1 MWRLNESE
9 VRMIKTAMTNVMQ
22 KIFFAK
28 EVGFYVRRL
37 RRENV
42 TKVVTA
48 SVASLALV
56 LQLTIGILPFTSTP
70 VGAAGDDNLIRNGV
84 SSKEQLLAIYDS
96 GSDSGG
102 HNDIKQIYTHFG
114 VSRQD
119 IVNASMGSY
128 KTNDFNGQI
137 KSVGRTNWPNAG
149 RTAVSVTNSST
160 TVYTGPYLDNANS
173 QAFTMP
179 ALIGK
184 RSIDG
189 QWFAVTLHCG
199 NIVYTVPPPPVPQPL
214 YTCDSLRVTHVGRT
228 EFSFTTKYTAE
239 NVTFK
244 SVTYV
249 ITDEAGQE
257 IARTTNSHYTQETP
271 GTYTVNANVTV
282 IDNGQEKTVTDQ
294 DCSAMF
300 TVKAI
305 VTPISTAPK
314 CDVPG
319 KENLPANS
327 PDCVVTPVVVVQ
339 PKETPIELPKT
350 GLGEDVMKV
359 FGLGSLIA
367 STGYY
372 AASRRGLLSAL
383 LNR

>member
-1 MWRLNESE
+1 
-9 VRMIKTAMTNVMQ
+9 MIKTAITNLMQ
-22 KIFFAK
+22 KTFFAK
-28 EVGFYVRRL
+28 ELGFYIRRL
-37 RRENV
+37 HRENV
-42 TKVVTA
+42 TKVITA

-70 VGAAGDDNLIRNGV
+70 VGAVGDDNLIRNGV
-84 SSKEQLLAIYDS
+84 SSKEELLAIYDS
-96 GSDSGG
+96 GSDNGG

-119 IVNASMGSY
+119 LANATIGSY

-137 KSVGRTNWPNAG
+137 KTVGRTNWPNAG
-149 RTAVSVTNSST
+149 RTAVAVTNSST

-173 QAFTMP
+173 QAFVMP
-179 ALIGK
+179 ALVGK

-189 QWFAVTLHCG
+189 QWFAITLNCG
-199 NIVYTVPPPPVPQPL
+199 NVVYTVPPPPVPQPL
-214 YTCDSLRVTHVGRT
+214 YTCDSLRVTKVGRT

-244 SVTYV
+244 SITYV
-249 ITDEAGQE
+249 ITNEAGQE
-257 IARTTNSHYTQETP
+257 IARTTDSHYVQETP
-271 GTYTVNANVTV
+271 GTYTVNAHVTV

-294 DCSAMF
+294 DCSDTF

-305 VTPISTAPK
+305 VTPISTVPTPK
-314 CDVPG
+314 CDIPG
-319 KENLPANS
+319 KERLPANS
-327 PDCVVTPVVVVQ
+327 PDCVVTSVVVQ
-339 PKETPIELPKT
+339 PKSAPVELPKT
-350 GLGEDVMKV
+350 GLSEDIMKV

-372 AASRRGLLSAL
+372 AASRRGLLSAF